1 MSKLNKSISQIWS
14 DDYVVPLYQRNYAW
28 QESQIQQLLQD
39 VYDNSKIT
47 DSHYFIGSL
56 VVLQRPDGVYEVIDG
71 QQRLT
76 TLQLICKS
84 LNLLH
89 VPHLS
94 YDSRPEV
101 EDFFR
106 GLFASATSKEYSEE
120 CKKKDC
126 RKIYRLVDA
135 IDIVEST
142 HIHTNPGYSD
152 DKVIS
157 ISTMSEDEK
166 LRFKEYLNNNV
177 IIVRTVLPS
186 DTDVAAYFEI
196 MNNRGEQ
203 LKEHEIV
210 KALMMK
216 ELNSTQRSTFSS
228 IWDACSQMNIPIQK
242 TLKDY
247 RLHGEYPLFGTNY
260 DELNLQFIKQYNN
273 DNIVCT
279 PLNIDEILASSS
291 EEIKN
296 NEESYEGEVKYESI
310 IDFPNFLMHIF
321 KHYNSDCQLNSN
333 YLYETYEKIKGDL
346 NSMEFLG
353 FMLKARTL
361 FDRYIIKSQGEDE
374 EVENVKWIMLKPY
387 RFYYKK
393 DKSSSLRYRN
403 TFSEGYDEVEENE
416 KENDI
421 QKRIVMQESM
431 LQVTFRTK
439 KYKNWLFDLMEWLY
453 EYQVNNVN
461 PFLLSEFLD
470 KWILNHYESLLEKTT
485 PADGTD
491 WSFAALGT
499 DTPHF
504 VFNFV
509 DYLYWVA
516 KRRTVGNVRYID
528 EVDDFDFKYYNSV
541 EHHLPQSYEDTD
553 EVNVDNIGNL
563 CLISRRKNSSLN
575 DKAPKEKAKIELG
588 LQPKRKIMYRITH
601 DSDGIWGKKQ
611 ILEHFQDIKTLLD
624 ERNIILLKCSIL
636 FVIQTITSI

>member
-14 DDYVVPLYQRNYAW
+14 DDYIVPLYQRNYAW

-39 VYDNSKIT
+39 VYDNSKIP
-47 DSHYFIGSL
+47 DSNYFIGSL

-76 TLQLICKS
+76 TLHIICKS
-84 LNLLH
+84 LNLLD
-89 VPHLS
+89 VPHLA

-101 EDFFR
+101 EEFFR

-120 CKKKDC
+120 CKKKDS

-152 DKVIS
+152 DREIS

-216 ELNSTQRSTFSS
+216 ELNAIQRSTFSA
-228 IWDACSQMNIPIQK
+228 IWDACSQMNIPVQK
-242 TLKDY
+242 SLKDY
-247 RLHGEYPLFGTNY
+247 RLHDEYPLFGANY
-260 DELNLQFIKQYNN
+260 DELNRQFLEQYNN
-273 DNIVCT
+273 ENLVCT
-279 PLNIDEILASSS
+279 PLSIDEILASSS
-291 EEIKN
+291 EDNKN
-296 NEESYEGEVKYESI
+296 NEESDEGEVKYESI

-333 YLYETYEKIKGDL
+333 NLYETYDKIKGDL
-346 NSMEFLG
+346 NSMEFIG
-353 FMLKARTL
+353 FMLQARTL

-374 EVENVKWIMLKPY
+374 EDENLKWVMLKPF
-387 RFYYKK
+387 RYKK
-393 DKSSSLRYRN
+393 ELRYRN
-403 TFSEGYDEVEENE
+403 TFSEGCDEVEENE

-439 KYKNWLFDLMEWLY
+439 KYKNWLFDLMEWLCNY
-453 EYQVNNVN
+453 EVNNVDSS
-461 PFLLSEFLD
+461 LLSKFLD
-470 KWILNHYESLLEKTT
+470 KWILNHYESLLEKTK

-491 WSFAALGT
+491 WPFAALGT

-516 KRRTVGNVRYID
+516 KIRSIGNVRYIE
-528 EVDDFDFKYYNSV
+528 EVDDFNFKYYNSV
-541 EHHLPQSYEDTD
+541 EHHLPQSYEDTGN
-553 EVNVDNIGNL
+553 VNVDNIGNL

-588 LQPKRKIMYRITH
+588 LHPKRKIMYRITH

-624 ERNIILLKCSIL
+624 ERNILLS
-636 FVIQTITSI
+636 